1 MVKVIIFDLAEV
13 YLKGLLGVEHR
24 IAELLDLDPKAVYKS
39 LHIPELTLLFKGRIT
54 EDEYWKRIIAITG
67 WNLDIQK
74 LKEEV
79 RANFQEIEGTRK
91 IIEGLRKRYTVVVLS
106 IHAKEWIEYC
116 REQFMLSELFH
127 HEFYSFGNGICKPDP
142 QAYKHVLDKL
152 KVPPEE
158 CIFID
163 DQERNLI
170 PARQLG
176 IKTIRFNNPDQLK
189 EELKKVG
196 VSLG

>member
-13 YLKGLLGVEHR
+13 YLKGLLGVERR
-24 IAELLDLDPKAVYKS
+24 IAELLNLDPKTVYEG
-39 LHIPELTLLFKGRIT
+39 LHIPELTLLFKGKIT
-54 EDEYWKRIIAITG
+54 EDEYWERVITVTG

-74 LKEEV
+74 LKREV
-79 RANFQEIEGTRK
+79 RENFQEIQGTRE
-91 IIEGLRKRYTVVVLS
+91 IIEALRKKYTVVVLS
-106 IHAKEWIEYC
+106 VHAKEWIEYC

-127 HEFYSFGNGICKPDP
+127 HEFYSFEYGVCKPDP

-152 KVPPEE
+152 KVEPGE
-158 CIFID
+158 CVFID

-176 IKTIRFNNPDQLK
+176 IKTIRFNNPEQLK

-196 VSLG
+196 VSLE